1 VDVGQSSSCVPD
13 VETIG
18 PNFRVR
24 PVVAALRFDS
34 FRSAIHDI
42 HDITD
47 REPCERLAMHLH
59 ILRILQ
65 EAFTYCEACT
75 RDQHTRRDRLDA
87 AGEHVYIQVR
97 DNGTGFSSECMGRG
111 ISSMRHRA
119 KIIAAISTSDHQPRA
134 RLSICCLPVS

>member
-1 VDVGQSSSCVPD
+1 MSQMLKLSAPIS
-13 VETIG
+13 EL
-18 PNFRVR
+18 R

-34 FRSAIHDI
+34 FRSAMHDI

-65 EAFTYCEACT
+65 EVFTNIVKHAHATNIHVET
-75 RDQHTRRDRLDA
+75 GLDA

-119 KIIAAISTSDHQPRA
+119 KIIGGHLDIRPSAAGTT
-134 RLSICCLPVS
+134 LNLLLPVS